1 MRVRVKEVGRLSSM
15 PLQDLVVQAFAE
27 QDRQQ
32 AERWLYSLRGCPK
45 FGDWIGIVN
54 DRVSDLERMVCH
66 ELWNA
71 GFPLSTRGMLRARE
85 VRVAVSAAVKGCRYR
100 VRDADEFERFVSEHL
115 YDLNDISDLINTV
128 QAPWPS
134 WRNSL
139 DLLRQTGFTGMTRLP
154 ARWNVGVPFL
164 PWLSTAISMA
174 ARGFGGGDDQ
184 AGRPAEPNGSGGPP
198 FDPMAP
204 APTPDPLPTN
214 SACGLARRRY
224 KKQIENLIA
233 EGRRGG
239 GPPVGRENRVNA
251 ARRIRHGIENLRSLA
266 AGTSEPRNM
275 SIPLWGKYALVVGLD
290 GIFEELRGLTGQQA
304 VRNHFIEYVGE
315 WIECMTELADVIEA
329 SAR

>member
-1 MRVRVKEVGRLSSM
+1 MWMRVKEVGSLLRMSLR
-15 PLQDLVVQAFAE
+15 DLVEQAFAE

-54 DRVSDLERMVCH
+54 DRVSDVERMVCH

-71 GFPLSTRGMLRARE
+71 GFPLSTHGALRANE
-85 VRVAVSAAVKGCRYR
+85 VRVAVRAAVKCCRDW

-134 WRNSL
+134 WRDSL

-164 PWLSTAISMA
+164 PWLSQAIYMA
-174 ARGFGGGDDQ
+174 ARGFGGGGAIELAD
-184 AGRPAEPNGSGGPP
+184 GPNQGGGGPP
-198 FDPMAP
+198 FDPIAP
-204 APTPDPLPTN
+204 AQTPDPLPTN
-214 SACGLARRRY
+214 SARGLARRRY
-224 KKQIENLIA
+224 RKQIEDLIA
-233 EGRRGG
+233 ERRRGG
-239 GPPVGRENRVNA
+239 GPPVGRENRAKA

-266 AGTSEPRNM
+266 ARNSEPRDM
-275 SIPLWGKYALVVGLD
+275 SIPLWGKCALVVGLD

-304 VRNHFIEYVGE
+304 VWNHVIEYVGE

>member
-1 MRVRVKEVGRLSSM
+1 M

-54 DRVSDLERMVCH
+54 DRVSDVERMVCH

-71 GFPLSTRGMLRARE
+71 GFPLSTRGVLRACE

-128 QAPWPS
+128 QVPWPS

-139 DLLRQTGFTGMTRLP
+139 DLLQQTGFTGMTRLP

-164 PWLSTAISMA
+164 PWLSTAIYMA

-184 AGRPAEPNGSGGPP
+184 PGPDTP
-198 FDPMAP
+198 PVDP
-204 APTPDPLPTN
+204 PDPKPPDPPPTN

-224 KKQIENLIA
+224 RKQIENLIA

-239 GPPVGRENRVNA
+239 GRPVGRENRVNA
-251 ARRIRHGIENLRSLA
+251 ARRICLGIENLRSLA
-266 AGTSEPRNM
+266 AGISEPRNM
-275 SIPLWGKYALVVGLD
+275 SIPLYGEVALVIGLD
-290 GIFEELRGLTGQQA
+290 GIFEELRSLTGQQA
-304 VRNHFIEYVGE
+304 VRNHFIEYLEE
-315 WIECMTELADVIEA
+315 WIECMTELADVIEV